1 MTRLLLAFL
10 AQLSRW
16 ARIALPAGIAV
27 GLLAQPLAAAL
38 RPAVPY
44 CVITLLVHSMV
55 HVAWPA
61 LRASLRRPVALG
73 LVTVWTLLLTP
84 LAVGVIGHSVGV
96 PAELLSVLILG
107 AAAPPLMSGAALAMM
122 LGLDGALALTLI
134 VIGTLLAPITLPL
147 VAELTAVGMIGSSA
161 TTLLFRG
168 AAIIGGCYLAAFAIR
183 RAVGAQTIGKHAAS
197 FEGFGVALMI
207 VFAIGIMDGVAR
219 LFGEDPVYVLRF
231 IAAAFAL
238 NMLLQ
243 LSTGLVF
250 ARFGRRAAVTIGFV
264 AGYRNAGLLLAL
276 LPAPIDQAVTVFV
289 AAAQFPIYILP
300 SVLWPLYARAK
311 ERP

>member
-1 MTRLLLAFL
+1 
-10 AQLSRW
+10 
-16 ARIALPAGIAV
+16 
-27 GLLAQPLAAAL
+27 
-38 RPAVPY
+38 
-44 CVITLLVHSMV
+44 
-55 HVAWPA
+55 
-61 LRASLRRPVALG
+61 
-73 LVTVWTLLLTP
+73 
-84 LAVGVIGHSVGV
+84 
-96 PAELLSVLILG
+96 
-107 AAAPPLMSGAALAMM
+107 
-122 LGLDGALALTLI
+122 
-134 VIGTLLAPITLPL
+134 
-147 VAELTAVGMIGSSA
+147 
-161 TTLLFRG
+161 
-168 AAIIGGCYLAAFAIR
+168 
-183 RAVGAQTIGKHAAS
+183 
-197 FEGFGVALMI
+197 MI

>member
-1 MTRLLLAFL
+1 VTRLLLAFL

-27 GLLAQPLAAAL
+27 GLVAQPLAAAL

-44 CVITLLVHSMV
+44 CVIILLVHSMV

-161 TTLLFRG
+161 ATLLFRG

-219 LFGEDPVYVLRF
+219 LFSEDPVYVLRF
-231 IAAAFAL
+231 IAAAFVL
-238 NMLLQ
+238 NILLQ
-243 LSTGLVF
+243 LSTGLAF
-250 ARFGRRAAVTIGFV
+250 ARFGRAAVTIGFV

-300 SVLWPLYARAK
+300 SLLWPLYARAK